1 MKFRCGYHNDD
12 ILNSSG
18 KRMELLFEDCGAVS
32 VWLDGVGF
40 QTKPNLL

>member
-1 MKFRCGYHNDD
+1 MKFRCVYHNDD

-18 KRMELLFEDCGAVS
+18 KRMELFEDCGAVS